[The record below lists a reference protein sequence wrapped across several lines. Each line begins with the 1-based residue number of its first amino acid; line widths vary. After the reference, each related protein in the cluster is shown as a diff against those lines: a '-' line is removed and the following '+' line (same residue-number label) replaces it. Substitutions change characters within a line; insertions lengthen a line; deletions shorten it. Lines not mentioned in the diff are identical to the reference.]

1 MNFRFNPQLDRLDYV
16 WKALK
21 RFEEVMFSNFK
32 NLEAILYWNKK
43 WQNLKFRNQIF
54 DSFEWL
60 LFFSIS
66 KRVSSFIPSINFSSI
81 EIVVKKSFIIRYNI
95 FIMFNRNGSV
105 YTFVHILERIT
116 RKLSKIKTNFY
127 SDLNLLATFY
137 KTGRNRWSNN
147 WREEK

>member
-60 LFFSIS
+60 LFFFHLQTSFEFHSI
-66 KRVSSFIPSINFSSI
+66 
-81 EIVVKKSFIIRYNI
+81 Y
-95 FIMFNRNGSV
+95 
-105 YTFVHILERIT
+105 
-116 RKLSKIKTNFY
+116 
-127 SDLNLLATFY
+127 
-137 KTGRNRWSNN
+137 
-147 WREEK
+147 